1 MASKVFTPGRASI
14 GFNMTP
20 MIDCT
25 FQLILFFMLT
35 TQMASAEY
43 VDMDVPRPYQSV
55 GQEIQHDGKS
65 LVVLV
70 SVAPYSKREIARDKT
85 GSLKGDVKFFQLR
98 TMSIKPEQQDRL
110 ILELKKIRRREA
122 KKREMIVEIRADR
135 RIEYGLVEP
144 VLRAITAAEIGKMR
158 LTVMREKR
166 G

>member
-1 MASKVFTPGRASI
+1 MASKVFTRGRASI

-43 VDMDVPRPYQSV
+43 VDMEVPKPHQSI
-55 GQEIQHDGKS
+55 GREIEPDGKS
-65 LVVLV
+65 LEVLV
-70 SVAPYSKREIARDKT
+70 SVAPYSRGEIAQDKT
-85 GSLKGDVKFFQLR
+85 GTLKGDVKFFQLGTLR
-98 TMSIKPEQQDRL
+98 IKPEQKDRL
-110 ILELKKIRRREA
+110 ILELKRIKRREA
-122 KKREMIVEIRADR
+122 KDREMIVEIRADR
-135 RIEYGLVEP
+135 SIEYGLVEP

-158 LTVMREKR
+158 LTVMREQR